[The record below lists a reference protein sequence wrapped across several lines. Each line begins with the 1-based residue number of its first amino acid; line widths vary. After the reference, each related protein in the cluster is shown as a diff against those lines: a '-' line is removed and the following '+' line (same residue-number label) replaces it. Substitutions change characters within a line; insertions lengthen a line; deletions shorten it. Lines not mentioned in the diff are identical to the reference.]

1 MSLLFCQNIP
11 ADRTRSQGA
20 RSDPQESDGKLM
32 HYRNPLDS
40 PSKPCVSEA
49 PNSRLSPE
57 LNEASVQSSSEQPQP
72 ELRPLT
78 SLKWPYVPEESAY
91 PDPLKRDDPKPLQIP
106 QYEAIATSPAIR
118 RALVSSPQ
126 LPTLLRSIDQLRG
139 PEREEALER
148 ALGIAPADRQA
159 PAQPEEDTRALRVL
173 AEAVEAAVRGGKH
186 DVLGL
191 DWGD

>member
-1 MSLLFCQNIP
+1 
-11 ADRTRSQGA
+11 
-20 RSDPQESDGKLM
+20 M
-32 HYRNPLDS
+32 HHRDPLDS
-40 PSKPCVSEA
+40 PSKPCVSEP
-49 PNSRLSPE
+49 PNNRFSLE

-78 SLKWPYVPEESAY
+78 SLRWPYVPEESAY

-106 QYEAIATSPAIR
+106 QYETIATSPAIR
-118 RALVSSPQ
+118 RALVSNPQ
-126 LPTLLRSIDQLRG
+126 LPTLLRSLDRLRG

-173 AEAVEAAVRGGKH
+173 AEAVEAAVRGGKQ